1 MKPALTRG
9 KRAQPRGSSHRKVS
23 LFRKTKC
30 NHQGHWKNRRRT
42 RESKEQGG
50 NGSDLCTHC
59 YSPFA
64 STLKMWG
71 PWRLSSGTLE
81 PDCQGLNPGSVT
93 QRMWDLREV
102 VNLPVP
108 LVSSHIYDLLT
119 WYTYVTGLLGSWYVQ
134 FNMAVSCT
142 QKVQRNISYH
152 HYRYFCC
159 SLINILEKKTSVP
172 NCALKTQFMREK
184 QRGIEVHV
192 KTCNL
197 SSGHYKNCG

>member
-1 MKPALTRG
+1 MKPTLTRG

-142 QKVQRNISYH
+142 QKVLRNISYH
-152 HYRYFCC
+152 HYRYFRW
-159 SLINILEKKTSVP
+159 SLINILEKNLCTQLCSKNTVYERKT
-172 NCALKTQFMREK
+172 KRD
-184 QRGIEVHV
+184 RGACQNI
-192 KTCNL
+192 CNL